1 MCTVLEALARPRALH
16 SQEFLLA
23 QGLRVFTQSQEGSQ
37 YTHLGLSVSFYL
49 SVGSLTLVAG
59 SLASYLLLASLHLLL
74 FPALTFPTAF
84 LKFISAI
91 QAPGQLMPQ
100 ILPTPTHLRKQPLQ
114 PSNISFE
121 ISNRKVIKTS
131 FYFLKIYS
139 MPGSGGECF

>member
-37 YTHLGLSVSFYL
+37 YIHLGLSVSF
-49 SVGSLTLVAG
+49 TLVAG